1 MSMNKM
7 AVYESV
13 LRDSVA
19 PDGDIDE
26 TLWRAWVLHT
36 HSLALRRDLQLDDVR
51 PDADGQGLVLAPLT
65 RNHLAELLA
74 SLWPPNDKRGQ
85 NAFWFWE
92 AHRVTPYEAFSD
104 LPDEMRDRAAAARRA
119 IAAHALVEELI
130 EE

>member
-1 MSMNKM
+1 MNKM

-13 LRDSVA
+13 LRDSIA

-36 HSLALRRDLQLDDVR
+36 HSLGLRRDIQLDDVR
-51 PDADGQGLVLAPLT
+51 PEAGDERVVLAPLT

-74 SLWPPNDKRGQ
+74 ALWPANDQRGRES
-85 NAFWFWE
+85 FWFWE
-92 AHRVTPYEAFSD
+92 ADRVTPWEVFSD
-104 LPDEMRDRAAAARRA
+104 VPDELRDRAAAARHA
-119 IAAHALVEELI
+119 VAAHPLIEELI